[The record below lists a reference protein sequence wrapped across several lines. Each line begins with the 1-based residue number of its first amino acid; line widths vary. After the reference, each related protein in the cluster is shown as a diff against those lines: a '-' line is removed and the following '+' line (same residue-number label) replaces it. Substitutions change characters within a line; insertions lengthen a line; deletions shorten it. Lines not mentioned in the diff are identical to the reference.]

1 MTMSSKC
8 VSRPVTRALL
18 LLWALGLTAALPTA
32 ATVTQEQAIEDLV
45 PSAPVIVTATC
56 RSSRSFWLG
65 RLLVTETELTVEEVL
80 KGAPSLPVRVVL
92 PGGSDTSRQPAIGMV
107 VPGAPHLPPGSR
119 FLLYLK
125 PLAEP
130 AGTFTVVG
138 LSDGAL
144 PLPGDA
150 STTWAGSLLAR
161 IRERVAELAASP
173 AASATLEER

>member
-1 MTMSSKC
+1 MSSKY

-18 LLWALGLTAALPTA
+18 LLWALGLTAPVS
-32 ATVTQEQAIEDLV
+32 ATVLDNQALEELV

-65 RLLVTETELTVEEVL
+65 RLLVTETELAVEEVL
-80 KGAPSLPVRVVL
+80 KGAPSMPVRVVL

-107 VPGAPHLPPGSR
+107 VPGAPHLPPGGR

-130 AGTFTVVG
+130 IGTFTVVG
-138 LSDGAL
+138 LSAGAL
-144 PLPGDA
+144 PLPDDA
-150 STTWAGSLLAR
+150 STTWADSLLAR
-161 IRERVAELAASP
+161 IRERVAELAATP
-173 AASATLEER
+173 VDPTTPEER